1 MLSSA
6 ALETGE
12 VLIVYWLLVLMITF
26 ILDLITSLGH
36 THREKDLEIIILR
49 QQVRI

>member
-6 ALETGE
+6 ALETG
-12 VLIVYWLLVLMITF
+12 YWLLVLMIIF